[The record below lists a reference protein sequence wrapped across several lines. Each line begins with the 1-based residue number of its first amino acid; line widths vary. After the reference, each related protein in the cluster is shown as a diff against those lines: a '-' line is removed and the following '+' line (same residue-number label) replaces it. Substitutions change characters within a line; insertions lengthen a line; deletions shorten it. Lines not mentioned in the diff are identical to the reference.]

1 MTAARA
7 IEIDDDI
14 VGMRMV
20 RQPQY
25 NGMVG
30 TVVSIVHNAVVVNGQ
45 LLGTNVRYF
54 ILWADGARSMQYEW
68 QVRLPDAAEE
78 AFAYACAMEILNRF
92 K

>member
-1 MTAARA
+1 MTSARA

-14 VGMRMV
+14 VGMHMV

-30 TVVSIVHNAVVVNGQ
+30 TVVSIVHTAVIVNGEV
-45 LLGTNVRYF
+45 LAPNVRYF
-54 ILWADGARSMQYEW
+54 VLWADGARSMQHEW

-78 AFAYACAMEILNRF
+78 AFAHACAMEILSRF